1 MESYLTQHILYIVIG
16 IAFFAYSFLYGPI
29 LGSGSIFNFIAKS
42 HEDKKTILNS
52 VAPFWDSAGVW
63 LIAAAVV
70 MWGAFPQSYATVFGG
85 FFLALF
91 IVLISILLS
100 VAAIELYHKDEI
112 RRNFWA
118 NSYFFGNLIASIL
131 FGVALGNVMLGIPM
145 DKEFNFT
152 GSLFDL
158 LRPFPLFMGL
168 LSLFI
173 LINNAIGYL
182 IIKTESEATNRAVKL
197 LPITNA
203 IFLLLFIIFTFWTF
217 TLFKNYIFNLFLYWI
232 LAIAIILL
240 SIIIYKFVN
249 WTFWITTLQLLFSWG
264 LIGIIM
270 YPNVV
275 RGLENSIT
283 IFNSTSSIVTQK
295 AMIFILIIGLPFVIA
310 YTYYS
315 YFVFR
320 NKFTPEEDLY

>member
-1 MESYLTQHILYIVIG
+1 MEGYLTQHILYIVIG
-16 IAFFAYSFLYGPI
+16 VAFFAYSFLYGPI
-29 LGSGSIFNFIAKS
+29 LGSGSLFPIIAKN
-42 HEDKKTILNS
+42 HEDRKTILNS
-52 VAPFWDSAGVW
+52 VAPFWDGAGVW

-70 MWGAFPQSYATVFGG
+70 IWGAFPQAYATVFGG

-91 IVLISILLS
+91 VALICIILS

-118 NSYFFGNLIASIL
+118 NSYFLGNLIVSIL
-131 FGVALGNVMLGIPM
+131 FGVALGNVILGIPM
-145 DKEFNFT
+145 DKDFHFS
-152 GSLFDL
+152 GSFFDL

-173 LINNAIGYL
+173 LINHSIGYL
-182 IIKTESEATNRAVKL
+182 IIKTECEATKKAKDL
-197 LPITNA
+197 LPTTNTL
-203 IFLLLFIIFTFWTF
+203 FLVLFIIFSIWGFF
-217 TLFKNYIFNLFLYWI
+217 IFKEIFNIALYWI
-232 LAIAIILL
+232 LAIVIILL
-240 SIIIYKFVN
+240 SLAVYKFVN
-249 WTFWITTLQLLFSWG
+249 WTFWITTLKLFFSWALVG
-264 LIGIIM
+264 VIM

-275 RGLENSIT
+275 KGLENSIT
-283 IFNSTSSIVTQK
+283 IFNSSSSPVTQK
-295 AMIFILIIGLPFVIA
+295 AMIFILIVGLPFVIA

>member
-1 MESYLTQHILYIVIG
+1 MENYLTQHILYIVIG
-16 IAFFAYSFLYGPI
+16 VAFFAYSFLYGPI

-42 HEDKKTILNS
+42 HEDRKTILNS
-52 VAPFWDSAGVW
+52 VAPFWDGAGVW

-70 MWGAFPQSYATVFGG
+70 IWGAFPQAYATVFSG

-91 IVLISILLS
+91 FALVSIILS
-100 VAAIELYHKDEI
+100 VVAIELYHKDEI

-118 NSYFFGNLIASIL
+118 NSYFLGNLIVSIL

-145 DKEFNFT
+145 DQDFHFT
-152 GSLFDL
+152 GSFFDL

-173 LINNAIGYL
+173 LINHGIGYL
-182 IIKTESEATNRAVKL
+182 IIKTESEATSRAIKL
-197 LPITNA
+197 LPITNT
-203 IFLLLFIIFTFWTF
+203 IFLILFIIFAFWAF
-217 TLFKNYIFNLFLYWI
+217 VLFKSSIFNLSLFWI
-232 LAIAIILL
+232 LIIAIILL
-240 SIIIYKFVN
+240 SFGIYKFVN
-249 WTFWITTLQLLFSWG
+249 WTFWITTLQLFFAWG
-264 LIGIIM
+264 LVGVIM

-275 RGLENSIT
+275 RGFENSIT
-283 IFNSTSSIVTQK
+283 IFNASSSPVTQK
-295 AMIFILIIGLPFVIA
+295 AIIFILLLGLPFVIA